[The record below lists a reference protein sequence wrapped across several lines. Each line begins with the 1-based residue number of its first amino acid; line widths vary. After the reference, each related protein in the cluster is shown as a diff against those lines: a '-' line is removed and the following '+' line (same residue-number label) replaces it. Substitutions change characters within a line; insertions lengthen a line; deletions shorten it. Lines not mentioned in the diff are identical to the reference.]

1 MTADMEEDM
10 FVIRALFL
18 VALVIGFVLGVVVG
32 LAA

>member
-1 MTADMEEDM
+1 MEENM

-18 VALVIGFVLGVVVG
+18 TALVIGFVIGVVVG